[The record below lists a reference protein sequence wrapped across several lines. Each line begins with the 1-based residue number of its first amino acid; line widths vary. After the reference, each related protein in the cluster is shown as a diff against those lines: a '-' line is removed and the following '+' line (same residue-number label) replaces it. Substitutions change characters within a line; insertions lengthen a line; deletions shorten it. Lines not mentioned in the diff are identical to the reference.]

1 MAASKPRGRSISVSK
16 GEGIDM
22 KEMASLAFWGFIAV
36 VVIANVWREV
46 AMRRETEMTI
56 RMALEKGQQLDA
68 ATVDRLLRSHP
79 KGGGG
84 ADFLLIAGGVT
95 LATGLGL
102 PIMGYLTP
110 YAFRPLLGAGV
121 LVSFIGAALLL
132 LSSIVRGRRK
142 TEQGL
147 S

>member
-1 MAASKPRGRSISVSK
+1 
-16 GEGIDM
+16 M
-22 KEMASLAFWGFIAV
+22 KEVASVAFWAFIAV

-68 ATVDRLLRSHP
+68 ATVDQLLRSQP
-79 KGGGG
+79 KGRG
-84 ADFLLIAGGVT
+84 ADSLLIGGGVT

-102 PIMGYLTP
+102 PIMGYLLP
-110 YAFRPLLGAGV
+110 NAFRPLLGAGI
-121 LVSFIGAALLL
+121 LVSFIGASLLV
-132 LSSIVRGRRK
+132 LSAIVRGRRK
-142 TEQGL
+142 AEQGL

>member
-1 MAASKPRGRSISVSK
+1 
-16 GEGIDM
+16 M
-22 KEMASLAFWGFIAV
+22 KEIASVAFWGFIAV

-68 ATVDRLLRSHP
+68 ATVDKLLRSHP
-79 KGGGG
+79 KGRG
-84 ADFLLIAGGVT
+84 ADSLLIAGGVT

-102 PIMGYLTP
+102 PIMGYFNP
-110 YAFRPLLGAGV
+110 NAFRPLLGAGI

-132 LSSIVRGRRK
+132 LSAIVRGRRK
-142 TEQGL
+142 ADQGL
-147 S
+147 V

>member
-1 MAASKPRGRSISVSK
+1 
-16 GEGIDM
+16 M
-22 KEMASLAFWGFIAV
+22 KEVASVAFWAFIAV

-68 ATVDRLLRSHP
+68 ATVDKLLRSQP
-79 KGGGG
+79 KGRG
-84 ADFLLIAGGVT
+84 ADSLLIGGGVT

-102 PIMGYLTP
+102 PIMGYLLP
-110 YAFRPLLGAGV
+110 NAFRPLLGAGI
-121 LVSFIGAALLL
+121 LVSFIGASLLV
-132 LSSIVRGRRK
+132 LSAIVRGRRK
-142 TEQGL
+142 AEQGL

>member
-1 MAASKPRGRSISVSK
+1 
-16 GEGIDM
+16 M
-22 KEMASLAFWGFIAV
+22 KEVASVAFWAFIAV

-68 ATVDRLLRSHP
+68 ATVDKLLRSQP
-79 KGGGG
+79 KGRG
-84 ADFLLIAGGVT
+84 ADSLLIGGGVT

-102 PIMGYLTP
+102 PIMGYLLP
-110 YAFRPLLGAGV
+110 NALRPLLAAGI
-121 LVSFIGAALLL
+121 LVSFIGASLLV
-132 LSSIVRGRRK
+132 LSAIVRGRRK
-142 TEQGL
+142 AEQGL